1 MARGREREH
10 RGHFDRE
17 AGLRIAAPELARA
30 RLIHHEQQG
39 DLALFVERLHERMPH
54 PGRDVPVDRAEVIP
68 LLVGPHL
75 CELEAMAAEHGAIVP
90 GEEGVD
96 ESPGAELD
104 PLDLPEDLGSDCP
117 AARPDRGRRG
127 APALA
132 SLVPHGTSTASRIFA
147 ITPSGSMS
155 SASASKDRKSTRL
168 NSSHRT
174 ISYAV
179 FCLKKKKINTLTY
192 LLYTPTTFTTDII

>member
-1 MARGREREH
+1 
-10 RGHFDRE
+10 
-17 AGLRIAAPELARA
+17 
-30 RLIHHEQQG
+30 
-39 DLALFVERLHERMPH
+39 MPH

-75 CELEAMAAEHGAIVP
+75 RELDALAAEHGAIVP

-127 APALA
+127 PRRPRPSDPPARPPPPG
-132 SLVPHGTSTASRIFA
+132 SS
-147 ITPSGSMS
+147 PS
-155 SASASKDRKSTRL
+155 
-168 NSSHRT
+168 
-174 ISYAV
+174 
-179 FCLKKKKINTLTY
+179 
-192 LLYTPTTFTTDII
+192 P